1 MAAEK
6 RMEITSRIDE
16 NKSGKGLRRTSLPKK
31 ENKIKQNL
39 VLVGVN
45 TALDRVAKV
54 LLNSKPGPDLL

>member
-1 MAAEK
+1 MKIKAE
-6 RMEITSRIDE
+6 RDW
-16 NKSGKGLRRTSLPKK
+16 RRTSLPKK

-39 VLVGVN
+39 VLVGVD